1 MKTLVLLAGLMLS
14 SVPSSAAEYTC
25 RMWNLN
31 SEKEKLIFAAGYQA
45 GVNLAVKVAPVI
57 LGQSEPS
64 HEQYVAAYR
73 SVVPG
78 GTPRGLAYTIS
89 LYCESRPTE
98 NVIDAVIKFAAKE
111 KNRPEK
117 KP

>member
-1 MKTLVLLAGLMLS
+1 MKTLVLLASLMLS
-14 SVPSSAAEYTC
+14 TVSASAAEYTC

-57 LGQSEPS
+57 LGQPDASD
-64 HEQYVAAYR
+64 EQYVAAYR

-89 LYCESRPTE
+89 LYCESKPTE
-98 NVIDAVIKFAAKE
+98 NVIDAVIKFAMKE
-111 KNRPEK
+111 KNRLEK